1 MKKIVCKQNTKWIN
15 VCVKIGWF
23 VYTKVYRSPKC
34 LPNQWTTNQIK
45 GTSIVRD
52 YVHGQF
58 DLQLYQ

>member
-1 MKKIVCKQNTKWIN
+1 M
-15 VCVKIGWF
+15 
-23 VYTKVYRSPKC
+23 SPKC

-58 DLQLYQ
+58 ELQLYQYTNFVVKRKNKNG